1 MNQVEVA
8 IVGAGFAGLCAAI
21 QLRKDGVQ
29 SLLML
34 ERSREVGGTW
44 RDNVY
49 PGCACDVPSHLY
61 SFSFEPNAEW
71 TRPYPQQQEIQ
82 DYILRV
88 VNKYQL
94 RPLIRFGSDV
104 QQMRWLPDEQ
114 CWQIDIK
121 GQPGLLARHVVLATG
136 PLNKPLIPA
145 VPGLDS
151 FAGPAFHSSEWRHDV
166 ALAGKRIAVVGTGAS
181 AVQIVPEI
189 APAAAHLDVFQR
201 TPAWVLPRLDTPYGP
216 LRRGLYRFVPGL
228 QRLSRWR
235 VYWFNEWIGMGFMGS
250 DRMQN
255 MLRRLSKLHMRQQI
269 KDHALRAALTPDFN
283 PGCKRLLISNTWFP
297 TLQRPNV
304 SLVTQAVTQIRPEG
318 VVSADGTLHP
328 CDVIIWGTGF
338 KAAELVTP
346 MRIYGESSVAGNGAD
361 KDSANLPLELS
372 TLWRTQPAATRLGI
386 TVAGFPNMF
395 MLVGPNTGLGHNS
408 IIFMIEAQ
416 VDYIV
421 AALRELRRRGQ
432 STLRLRAQVQNDSY
446 AETQRKM
453 KNTVW
458 SSGCKSW
465 YQNAEGQIDTL
476 WPGFT
481 WEYWLQTR
489 RFDAVHYDWSP
500 AQP

>member
-1 MNQVEVA
+1 MNQVDVA
-8 IVGAGFAGLCAAI
+8 IVGAGFGGLCAAI
-21 QLRKDGVQ
+21 RLRRSGVQ
-29 SLLML
+29 SLLVL
-34 ERSREVGGTW
+34 ERSSEVGGTW

-61 SFSFEPNAEW
+61 SFSFEPNTEW

-88 VNKYQL
+88 VDKYRL
-94 RPLIRFGSDV
+94 RPVIRLKADV
-104 QQMRWLPDEQ
+104 QQMRWLPDAQ
-114 CWQIDIK
+114 CWQIDLN
-121 GQPGLLARHVVLATG
+121 GQPALLARHVVLATG
-136 PLNKPLIPA
+136 PLNKPLIPD

-151 FAGPAFHSSEWRHDV
+151 FAGPTFHSSLWRHDV

-201 TPAWVLPRLDTPYGP
+201 TPAWVLPRQDAPYGP
-216 LRRGLYRFVPGL
+216 FKRWLYRHVPGV

-255 MLRRLSKLHMRQQI
+255 MLRRLSKHHMRRQI
-269 KDHALRAALTPDFN
+269 RDDGLRAALTPDFN

-297 TLQRPNV
+297 ALQRPNV
-304 SLVTQAVTQIRPEG
+304 RLVTQAVTEIRPEG

-346 MRIYGESSVAGNGAD
+346 MRIYGESHSAAD
-361 KDSANLPLELS
+361 EAPELS
-372 TLWRTQPAATRLGI
+372 ALWRTQPAATRLGI

-395 MLVGPNTGLGHNS
+395 LLVGPNTGLGHNS

-421 AALRELRRRGQ
+421 AALRHLRRRGQ
-432 STLRLRAQVQNDSY
+432 TTLRLHPQVQQDSY
-446 AETQRKM
+446 AAMQRKM
-453 KNTVW
+453 KGTVW
-458 SSGCKSW
+458 SSGCRSW
-465 YQNAEGQIDTL
+465 YQNAAGQIDTL

-481 WEYWLQTR
+481 WQYWLQTR
-489 RFDAVHYDWSP
+489 RFDAAHYE
-500 AQP
+500 

>member
-1 MNQVEVA
+1 
-8 IVGAGFAGLCAAI
+8 
-21 QLRKDGVQ
+21 
-29 SLLML
+29 
-34 ERSREVGGTW
+34 
-44 RDNVY
+44 
-49 PGCACDVPSHLY
+49 
-61 SFSFEPNAEW
+61 
-71 TRPYPQQQEIQ
+71 
-82 DYILRV
+82 
-88 VNKYQL
+88 
-94 RPLIRFGSDV
+94 
-104 QQMRWLPDEQ
+104 
-114 CWQIDIK
+114 
-121 GQPGLLARHVVLATG
+121 
-136 PLNKPLIPA
+136 
-145 VPGLDS
+145 
-151 FAGPAFHSSEWRHDV
+151 V

-201 TPAWVLPRLDTPYGP
+201 TPAWVLPRLDSPYGP

-250 DRMQN
+250 AWMQN

-269 KDHALRAALTPDFN
+269 KDDALRAALTPDFN

-297 TLQRPNV
+297 TLQRSNV
-304 SLVTQAVTQIRPEG
+304 SLVTQAVSEIRPEG

-346 MRIYGESSVAGNGAD
+346 MRIYGESSAPGAAAG
-361 KDSANLPLELS
+361 KDSAAQPAELS
-372 TLWRTQPAATRLGI
+372 ALWRSQPAATRLGI

-395 MLVGPNTGLGHNS
+395 ILVGPNTGLGHNS

-416 VDYIV
+416 VIYIV
-421 AALRELRRRGQ
+421 AALRESRRRGQ
-432 STLRLRAQVQNDSY
+432 SALRLRAQVQNDSY

-453 KNTVW
+453 KSTVW

-481 WEYWLQTR
+481 WEYWLQTH
-489 RFDAVHYDWSP
+489 RFDAAHYDWSP
-500 AQP
+500 AQS